1 MEIRLRL
8 TLQFTLLVALLLLGV
23 LALNYYQAFR
33 FSLESFEARL
43 RERAVIVA
51 STHLDQDEIHQNQ
64 FDEIGKKYQQVLPS
78 EFVVIYDEKNN
89 PKYYENKE
97 ESSVSTEFLEKLKR
111 EENKM
116 VEKNGRLY
124 LGIFYEDQQ
133 GKFFVVASA
142 IDRVGKEKLN
152 NQLQTM
158 YFSFFLFLVF
168 IVLAGQLL
176 AKKALAPIQSV
187 IQQVRE
193 ISAVNLHERV
203 HYPNNTDEIAQL
215 AQTFNLMLNRLEEA
229 FQSQSS
235 FVQNASHELRNPLAA
250 MIGHVETTLVKER
263 DVKYYEE
270 ELRIIHQE
278 TLRLS
283 HIVNSLLQLSTAS
296 YEQVMEGLTNIR
308 LDELLLDVIEKL
320 SLTKNYHQIEI
331 KWPENQDEELFVRG
345 NRNLLE
351 VALTNILENACKYS
365 DEKLV
370 TCTFQNIGQIIILT
384 IKDRGIGIPQSDLQ
398 NIFIPF
404 YRSPLSRQREG
415 FGIGLAIAHKILN
428 LHSIQIKIE
437 SEINKGTSVIL
448 TFQKSTQ
455 EE

>member
-8 TLQFTLLVALLLLGV
+8 TLQFTFLVALLLLAV
-23 LALNYYQAFR
+23 LALNFYQAYR
-33 FSLESFEARL
+33 FSIDSFEARL
-43 RERAVIVA
+43 RERAIIVA

-78 EFVVIYDEKNN
+78 EFVVIFDEKNK
-89 PKYYENKE
+89 PKYYENRK
-97 ESSVSTEFLEKLKR
+97 ESSVSAELLKKLKKV
-111 EENKM
+111 ESKM
-116 VEKNGRLY
+116 VEENDRWY
-124 LGIFYEDQQ
+124 IGIYYEDQQ

-142 IDRVGKEKLN
+142 IDRIGEEKLN

-158 YFSFFLFLVF
+158 YLSFFLFLVL
-168 IVLAGQLL
+168 IVLAGQFL
-176 AKKALAPIQSV
+176 AKKALTPIQSV

-203 HYPNNTDEIAQL
+203 LYPNSTDEIAQL
-215 AQTFNLMLNRLEEA
+215 AQTFNLMLSRLEEA
-229 FQSQSS
+229 FQTQSS

-270 ELRIIHQE
+270 ELRVIQQE

-296 YEQVMEGLTNIR
+296 YDQVMEGLSNIR

-320 SLTKNYHQIEI
+320 SLTKNYHQVEVN
-331 KWPENQDEELFVRG
+331 WPDNQDEELYING

-370 TCTFQNIGQIIILT
+370 TCNFQNVGQIIILT

-404 YRSPLSRQREG
+404 YRSPLGRQREG

-428 LHSIQIKIE
+428 LHGIQIKIE
-437 SEINKGTSVIL
+437 SEIDLGTSVIL
-448 TFQKSTQ
+448 TFHKISPF
-455 EE
+455 